1 MKMRVPVLLIA
12 LMLLPVTSRAGAVED
27 QLNKLEEQ
35 RYQALVGGNWN
46 DLDAIL
52 TDDFF
57 YNTATGASL
66 TKLAFIDYMKSGA
79 VVVTRAIRD
88 SATVRAYGNV
98 ALVTGVVHVD
108 ATVKGEEKTLH
119 SRYLH
124 VWVNEA
130 QGWRLAARQAT
141 YLPEKK

>member
-1 MKMRVPVLLIA
+1 MRVPVLLFA
-12 LMLLPVTSRAGAVED
+12 LMLFSTAPRAGTVEE
-27 QLNKLEEQ
+27 QLNQLEEQ

-66 TKLAFIDYMKSGA
+66 TKVAFIDYMKSGSVIVKRA
-79 VVVTRAIRD
+79 VRD
-88 SATVRAYGNV
+88 STTVRTYGNV
-98 ALVTGVVHVD
+98 ALVTGIVHVD